1 MTRISDETRRTVVRA
16 NVQDGRTIAS
26 LVAEYGISR
35 ATVSNWVRSYREECQ
50 NNDEEESRLKMMDES
65 RLRRLKSDRG
75 QLRTGKIE
83 KSSRCSSNKTE
94 V

>member
-75 QLRTGKIE
+75 TA
-83 KSSRCSSNKTE
+83 SNWE
-94 V
+94 D

>member
-35 ATVSNWVRSYREECQ
+35 ATVSNWVRSYRVIV
-50 NNDEEESRLKMMDES
+50 
-65 RLRRLKSDRG
+65 
-75 QLRTGKIE
+75 KIYDL
-83 KSSRCSSNKTE
+83 CATFLLL
-94 V
+94 